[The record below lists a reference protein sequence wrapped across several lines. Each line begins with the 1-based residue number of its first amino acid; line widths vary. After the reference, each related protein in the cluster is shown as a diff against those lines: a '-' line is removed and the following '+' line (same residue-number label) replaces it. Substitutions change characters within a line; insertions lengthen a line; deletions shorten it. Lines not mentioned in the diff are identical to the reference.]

1 MITIHNLFSFV
12 CSSWPV
18 IATDSPE
25 FMEPVQNVSVALG
38 REAILQC
45 LVKNI
50 GDYQVGEN
58 HIGASV
64 VKWCWSLAW
73 HAIAVQGGVA
83 AGGRGQRN
91 LVECSRAS
99 DRQRQPH
106 SSIAKFVAQ
115 LAPAHSRSDRSGPWL
130 LHVPDQQPADDQS
143 ARLSGRARYDCPA
156 CLIRWI
162 RKILIDLLLLLSIGI
177 GQFRRKSVI
186 PRQVRMWWWTNEAD
200 SALFAKRPVIPSR
213 PYRGVAKTA
222 KNWTWAISEAKS
234 TRVMTRRR
242 ANEF

>member
-64 VKWCWSLAW
+64 VK
-73 HAIAVQGGVA
+73 
-83 AGGRGQRN
+83 
-91 LVECSRAS
+91 
-99 DRQRQPH
+99 
-106 SSIAKFVAQ
+106 
-115 LAPAHSRSDRSGPWL
+115 
-130 LHVPDQQPADDQS
+130 
-143 ARLSGRARYDCPA
+143 
-156 CLIRWI
+156 
-162 RKILIDLLLLLSIGI
+162 
-177 GQFRRKSVI
+177 
-186 PRQVRMWWWTNEAD
+186 
-200 SALFAKRPVIPSR
+200 
-213 PYRGVAKTA
+213 
-222 KNWTWAISEAKS
+222 
-234 TRVMTRRR
+234 
-242 ANEF
+242 